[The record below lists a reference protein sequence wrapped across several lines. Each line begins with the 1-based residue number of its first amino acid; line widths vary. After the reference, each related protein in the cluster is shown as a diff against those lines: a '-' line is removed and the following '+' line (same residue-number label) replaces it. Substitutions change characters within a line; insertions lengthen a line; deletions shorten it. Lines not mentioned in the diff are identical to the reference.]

1 MGSDATYSAGYSAGV
16 GAGHFTSNP
25 GGGYR
30 YVPGVGRG
38 DDVAHSDNTNND
50 HQQHKQHQHQHQ
62 QYQHQQHQNRPSNAV
77 NSSDQGKQPHPL
89 SVAAQLEQQSVLA
102 RNIARRMKQ
111 DFPQQ
116 LGQMLQETFP
126 IQI

>member
-1 MGSDATYSAGYSAGV
+1 MG
-16 GAGHFTSNP
+16 NP

-62 QYQHQQHQNRPSNAV
+62 QHQHQHQQHQNRPSNAV

-116 LGQMLQETFP
+116 LGQMLQ
-126 IQI
+126 